1 MVFIKDEGG
10 YFKAPLDKVWKLV
23 QLHSTELIKIHKG
36 VKNPITETLSETSE
50 ITTWD
55 DENGGKI
62 KARLEVFAP
71 IGLAIEILEGPF
83 AGSKFFNYYTPRG
96 DTTGITVVGEFK
108 SPSMSDEE
116 LKEAVT
122 AFLEQGFN
130 EDNAYLEKI

>member
-10 YFKAPLDKVWKLV
+10 YFKGPIDKVWKLV
-23 QLHSTELIKIHKG
+23 QLHSTDLTNIHLA
-36 VKNPITETLSETSE
+36 VKNPTTETLSETSG

-55 DENGGKI
+55 DEKGRRI
-62 KARLEVFAP
+62 KAKSEVYAP
-71 IGLAIEILEGPF
+71 IGLAIEFLEGPF
-83 AGSKFFNYYTPRG
+83 AGSRFFNYYTPRG
-96 DTTGITVVGEFK
+96 DTTGITVVGEFE

-116 LKEAVT
+116 LKEAVA

>member
-23 QLHSTELIKIHKG
+23 QLHSTELTKIHKG
-36 VKNPITETLSETSE
+36 VKNLITETLSETSE

-55 DENGGKI
+55 DENGVKI
-62 KARLEVFAP
+62 KAKLEVFAP
-71 IGLAIEILEGPF
+71 IGLAIEFLEGPF

-116 LKEAVT
+116 LKEAVI

>member
-10 YFKAPLDKVWKLV
+10 IFQAPIDKVWKLV
-23 QLHSTELIKIHKG
+23 QLHSTELTNIHSG
-36 VKNPITETLSETSE
+36 VKNPTTETLSETSG

-62 KARLEVFAP
+62 KAKLEIYAP
-71 IGLAIEILEGPF
+71 IGITIEFIEGPF

-96 DTTGITVVGEFK
+96 DTTGITVVGDFR

-116 LKEAVT
+116 LKGAV
-122 AFLEQGFN
+122 ASFLKQGFD
-130 EDNAYLEKI
+130 EDNIFLEKI

>member
-10 YFKAPLDKVWKLV
+10 YFKAPIDKVWKLV
-23 QLHSTELIKIHKG
+23 QLHSTDLTNIHSA
-36 VKNPITETLSETSE
+36 VKNPTTETLSETSG

-62 KARLEVFAP
+62 KAKLEVYAP
-71 IGLAIEILEGPF
+71 IGVAIEFLEGPF

-108 SPSMSDEE
+108 SPSMSNEE
-116 LKEAVT
+116 LKEAVA

>member
-23 QLHSTELIKIHKG
+23 QLHSTELTKIHKG

-71 IGLAIEILEGPF
+71 IGLAIEFLEGPF